1 MSGRIRL
8 DVDRSKVEFLRSLS
22 FTWSEVSTILGVSIK
37 TLQRRAN
44 DWNLLSYTD
53 ISMDYLD
60 TIVQDILLQFP
71 LCGEVMLLN
80 EHLKSR
86 GIRVQ
91 RYKLRNSIHSIRGH
105 RNIQPCIRRRS
116 YNVPGPNYLWHAD
129 GNHKL
134 IRYKLVI
141 HAAVDGF
148 SRLITYLNCANNN
161 RAETVLSQFMN
172 ATLEFGVP
180 SRIRTDRGSENV
192 GIWRYMEFVRGEGRA
207 SYIAGSSVHNSRI
220 ERLWRDIRIGVTLK
234 FSTIFQT
241 LEDAGV
247 LCVDNET
254 DLFCLHYIFIPRI
267 NEALKSFQQ
276 AWNSHGLSTECN
288 WSPMQLFTAYS
299 YGNPL
304 FDDANIDIQR
314 YGVDEEEDSNEH
326 YSETQS
332 EGVVVPSIS
341 CPLSTEG
348 NQILESLIN
357 PLQHSDSYGADLY
370 VNTVHLVY
378 HVM

>member
-53 ISMDYLD
+53 ISMDDLD

-71 LCGEVMLLN
+71 LCGEVMLN
-80 EHLKSR
+80 GHLKSR

-105 RNIQPCIRRRS
+105 RDIQPRIRRRS

-172 ATLEFGVP
+172 ATSEFGVP

-192 GIWRYMEFVRGEGRA
+192 GIWRYMEFARGEGRA

-220 ERLWRDIRIGVTLK
+220 ERCG
-234 FSTIFQT
+234 
-241 LEDAGV
+241 E
-247 LCVDNET
+247 
-254 DLFCLHYIFIPRI
+254 
-267 NEALKSFQQ
+267 
-276 AWNSHGLSTECN
+276 
-288 WSPMQLFTAYS
+288 
-299 YGNPL
+299 
-304 FDDANIDIQR
+304 
-314 YGVDEEEDSNEH
+314 
-326 YSETQS
+326 
-332 EGVVVPSIS
+332 
-341 CPLSTEG
+341 
-348 NQILESLIN
+348 ILE
-357 PLQHSDSYGADLY
+357 
-370 VNTVHLVY
+370 
-378 HVM
+378 

>member
-1 MSGRIRL
+1 M
-8 DVDRSKVEFLRSLS
+8 
-22 FTWSEVSTILGVSIK
+22 
-37 TLQRRAN
+37 
-44 DWNLLSYTD
+44 
-53 ISMDYLD
+53 
-60 TIVQDILLQFP
+60 
-71 LCGEVMLLN
+71 
-80 EHLKSR
+80 
-86 GIRVQ
+86 
-91 RYKLRNSIHSIRGH
+91 
-105 RNIQPCIRRRS
+105 
-116 YNVPGPNYLWHAD
+116 
-129 GNHKL
+129 
-134 IRYKLVI
+134 
-141 HAAVDGF
+141 
-148 SRLITYLNCANNN
+148 
-161 RAETVLSQFMN
+161 
-172 ATLEFGVP
+172 
-180 SRIRTDRGSENV
+180 
-192 GIWRYMEFVRGEGRA
+192 
-207 SYIAGSSVHNSRI
+207 
-220 ERLWRDIRIGVTLK
+220 WRDIRIGVTLK

-241 LEDAGV
+241 LEDAEV

-314 YGVDEEEDSNEH
+314 YGVDEEEDSDEH

-378 HVM
+378 HLM